1 MNKKILVIIPTYNEI
16 QNIDN
21 LITLLLSNNYKY
33 DLLFIDDNSPDKTYE
48 IIENYK
54 KKHNNIN
61 LIIRSQKLG
70 IGSAHLDGIFWAYQI
85 ILIQ

>member
-54 KKHNNIN
+54 KT
-61 LIIRSQKLG
+61 
-70 IGSAHLDGIFWAYQI
+70 
-85 ILIQ
+85 